1 MASGFPGREF
11 GLGAGGRGGTLLKR
25 TLADM
30 EIQHQ
35 QQQMQLQHQ
44 HQHQQSLFLRSVKQ
58 RTLAAPPS
66 IVTLSPA
73 VVGAFPC
80 NSFSAA
86 TQSSVSTSST
96 VTSAGFA
103 FPRRPEL
110 LAGSVPEVR
119 SSGSLRDQLKEL
131 ERRLLLDDEEEEA
144 SASGSAVTHAAWS
157 EAIQSLMSTPQ
168 PPVATTTAGHLSPSP
183 TSSSS
188 STISSSASCSPPSSM
203 PSPPP
208 PPTGTSRQMLL
219 DTATAIGEGNL
230 HAATANLAAI
240 KAAANPRGDA
250 EQRLTAMMY
259 ATLFSRLNN
268 LQTGSSHAV
277 AELRSPEHFAATQML
292 YDLSPCFKL
301 AFIAAN
307 HAILEATKDEP
318 NIHILDFEVGHG
330 SQYAAFLHALTQ
342 RLRHRPTIRVTAVV
356 DPSSP
361 FTNINSGGLRVVGER
376 IEKLAERV
384 GVGLRFSVVSRR
396 PEELDAVA
404 LGCEPGEVLIVN
416 LAFVLSRVAD
426 ESVSLANPRDEI
438 LRRVRALQPRLVTL
452 AEQEINTSTA
462 AFPARFAEACV
473 HYGALLESLEAT
485 AAAAA
490 AVQKGVA
497 ERARAEAGLARR
509 AVNAVAREGQERVE
523 RCEVLGKWRARMG
536 MAGLKPVPLGPS
548 SVEPVKYRLE
558 SAGSNPGFTI
568 KEEVGGVALGFG
580 WRGRVLTV
588 LSAWR

>member
-1 MASGFPGREF
+1 MASGFSGREL
-11 GLGAGGRGGTLLKR
+11 GLGAGGGGGSLLKR

-30 EIQHQ
+30 ERQH
-35 QQQMQLQHQ
+35 QQMQL
-44 HQHQQSLFLRSVKQ
+44 QHQQSLFLRSVKQ
-58 RTLAAPPS
+58 RTLAAPP
-66 IVTLSPA
+66 IATLSPA
-73 VVGAFPC
+73 VVGGFPC

-86 TQSSVSTSST
+86 TQSSVSSLST
-96 VTSAGFA
+96 VTSVGFA

-131 ERRLLLDDEEEEA
+131 ERRLLLDDEEDEA
-144 SASGSAVTHAAWS
+144 SASGSAVTHADWS

-188 STISSSASCSPPSSM
+188 STISSCASCSPPSSM

-230 HAATANLAAI
+230 QAATANLAVI

-250 EQRLTAMMY
+250 EQRLTAMLY

-268 LQTGSSHAV
+268 PQAGSSHAV

-301 AFIAAN
+301 AFIVAN

-318 NIHILDFEVGHG
+318 NIHIIDFEVGHG

-342 RLRHRPTIRVTAVV
+342 RFRHRPSFSRPTIRVTAVV

-361 FTNINSGGLRVVGER
+361 FTNINSGGLRIVGDR
-376 IEKLAERV
+376 IEKLAERI

-396 PEELDAVA
+396 PEELDAAA

-462 AFPARFAEACV
+462 AFPARFAEACG

-485 AAAAA
+485 AAG
-490 AVQKGVA
+490 AVQQGVA
-497 ERARAEAGLARR
+497 GRARAEAGLARR

-548 SVEPVKYRLE
+548 AVELVKYRLE

-568 KEEVGGVALGFG
+568 KEAVGGVALGFG

>member
-1 MASGFPGREF
+1 MASGFPGPEL
-11 GLGAGGRGGTLLKR
+11 GLRAGGRGGSLLKR

-30 EIQHQ
+30 ERQHQ
-35 QQQMQLQHQ
+35 QQQMQL
-44 HQHQQSLFLRSVKQ
+44 QHQQSLFLRSVKQ
-58 RTLAAPPS
+58 RTLAAPS
-66 IVTLSPA
+66 IAALSPP
-73 VVGAFPC
+73 VVGGFPC

-86 TQSSVSTSST
+86 TQSSVSSSST

-131 ERRLLLDDEEEEA
+131 ERRLLLEDEEDEVT
-144 SASGSAVTHAAWS
+144 ASGSAGTHAEWS

-188 STISSSASCSPPSSM
+188 STISSSASCSPPSM

-230 HAATANLAAI
+230 QTATANLAVI

-318 NIHILDFEVGHG
+318 KIHILDFEVGHG

-342 RLRHRPTIRVTAVV
+342 RFRHRPSLSRPTIRVTAVV

-384 GVGLRFSVVSRR
+384 GVELRFSVVSQR
-396 PEELDAVA
+396 PGELDAVA

-452 AEQEINTSTA
+452 AEQEINTTTA
-462 AFPARFAEACV
+462 AFPARFAEACD

-490 AVQKGVA
+490 AVQGVA

-509 AVNAVAREGQERVE
+509 AVNAVAREGRERVE

-548 SVEPVKYRLE
+548 AVEPVKYRLE